1 MNHNYAVIRETT
13 TSKPKPYEPTIY
25 SRIQEPPSRNQ
36 VQVKPPSR
44 GASQS
49 KPMGRSDI
57 YQANANA
64 SSRKEL
70 NMPTSTTMRNPSY
83 AISSPID
90 PYPMGMSSVKTTSL
104 KTNIDSDYSD
114 RVKLTNALGGS
125 NLLTSNYTIG
135 SKATTSN
142 NSLPMGSMVS
152 SKVSDYSYTSTKT
165 NTNTG
170 RDERPLSYK
179 DREYDVDRNDRIYSS
194 KAMGVVSS
202 GTRITLMVLAKYT
215 PVPRGNTGLRN
226 IGNTC
231 FLNSVLQSVFA
242 TPLFSDC
249 FLSGRWEQDLIS
261 RNKGVA
267 AAFANLIGNLKTKET
282 GTGYSRY
289 SSGASTYELKSSLSK
304 ATKHFM
310 GFDQEDGQEFL
321 RLLLETLHEDLNR
334 VTTKP
339 PYQELKEDKTKKLQF
354 NSDIW
359 WNYNLKRDDSIVND
373 CFAGQLFS
381 KITCTRC
388 NNESFA
394 FDNFMD
400 LSLSF
405 TRSLS
410 ILAGFSLE
418 RMLEHFLKEEP
429 LDEDFYC
436 TQCKKPQ
443 KSKKKFTIWR
453 LPHILVFHLKRF
465 SQSRFRREKL
475 RHPITFP
482 MQLDMSPYV
491 KESTDDSVN
500 RTNYELY
507 AIVNHS
513 GDLEGGHYTAECK
526 NPYDN
531 KWYNFN
537 DDSVSS
543 FDMRNKS
550 YSSDGSGYAYLLF
563 YARKP

>member
-1 MNHNYAVIRETT
+1 
-13 TSKPKPYEPTIY
+13 
-25 SRIQEPPSRNQ
+25 
-36 VQVKPPSR
+36 
-44 GASQS
+44 
-49 KPMGRSDI
+49 
-57 YQANANA
+57 
-64 SSRKEL
+64 
-70 NMPTSTTMRNPSY
+70 
-83 AISSPID
+83 
-90 PYPMGMSSVKTTSL
+90 
-104 KTNIDSDYSD
+104 
-114 RVKLTNALGGS
+114 
-125 NLLTSNYTIG
+125 
-135 SKATTSN
+135 
-142 NSLPMGSMVS
+142 
-152 SKVSDYSYTSTKT
+152 
-165 NTNTG
+165 
-170 RDERPLSYK
+170 
-179 DREYDVDRNDRIYSS
+179 
-194 KAMGVVSS
+194 
-202 GTRITLMVLAKYT
+202 
-215 PVPRGNTGLRN
+215 
-226 IGNTC
+226 
-231 FLNSVLQSVFA
+231 
-242 TPLFSDC
+242 
-249 FLSGRWEQDLIS
+249 
-261 RNKGVA
+261 
-267 AAFANLIGNLKTKET
+267 
-282 GTGYSRY
+282 
-289 SSGASTYELKSSLSK
+289 
-304 ATKHFM
+304 M
-310 GFDQEDGQEFL
+310 GFEQEDGQEFL
-321 RLLLETLHEDLNR
+321 RFLLETLHEDLNR

-354 NSDIW
+354 NSEIW

-373 CFAGQLFS
+373 CFCGQLFS

-394 FDNFMD
+394 FDNYLD

-405 TRSLS
+405 TRSLA

-436 TQCKKPQ
+436 GQCKKPQ

-453 LPHILVFHLKRF
+453 LPHVLVFHLKRF

-491 KESTDDSVN
+491 KESTDESVN
-500 RTNYELY
+500 RSNYELY

-526 NPYDN
+526 NPYDG

-537 DDSVSS
+537 DDCVTP